1 MQSRLCSKAL
11 CPATITAFCPR
22 SIQSPVCQQ
31 IAALA
36 RRRIHTDGGDP
47 DTTREKYP
55 ELEDILGK
63 PATTFEQLIGQL
75 ETLIKHPNPP
85 RNYADALAKEELRR
99 MDHRDLTPERRDGKP
114 DPTRARLLQQRPR
127 MLRHM
132 NSELD
137 RGLNAGDVGG
147 RSNNDTLTD
156 LNDTP
161 DPSSIVSSTCEVPPL
176 PEDVAINLGI
186 TAEQQER
193 RRIWMTKISGY
204 RAFRSNLM
212 SMNSLLNNL
221 DERRESE
228 KASGGAAEQ
237 ANDDKLSKDPLLGPG
252 LDGKTLLDD
261 DREFEELIRKSWKLY
276 DEDFAD
282 PGVALTATSG
292 GASKRSTTK
301 PSPANGLGG
310 TDGRRSFHSSRT
322 VHDAPSLDKKLPKNT
337 RVVKHAKKGNAT
349 PLSDPYSEPKT
360 PSRDADSKGKN
371 ASQSD
376 WETKRP
382 ALSRALSVRG
392 HSAKY
397 LSKQPQ
403 NLIKKASR
411 LSVHGLRRHFAERD
425 EYVGEIHVP
434 IDATVSTGDLIE
446 MRQTVNVTT
455 ATQYGVSIAIGG
467 VVQKTTGRFHFN
479 YVDPAKSVIGGRE
492 ARLGFVAKGLLFD
505 KKLLLRSGA
514 SDDDIK
520 RILAYG
526 KELREYEEEHGEH
539 VLTNSYEALRLQR
552 TFTKIWGSGIIDND
566 TEADS
571 SVAMPLTEA
580 DGSLPDCQAPE
591 TLDGVAIDAGS
602 SGAGA
607 EVDTADSDESISELL
622 VHTFP
627 RALRTFRQEAEQLM
641 RSHIRELSS
650 YWGLAVGRGQTFVT
664 VDSLARL
671 TFGNRGEDEPLS
683 EIERFAAYMH
693 LVSDPLH
700 FIPDA
705 DGLFVTGRFELR
717 SKAEVENIVKVR
729 DLIRENAPEFTQFIE
744 KARKL
749 VAYSHTA
756 TPLSP
761 LRAALDPSAKSALAA
776 VSCKL
781 TGWTPDL
788 TFAKRKLP
796 AEPVLTKEEVDEIK
810 FTPEDSQ
817 FLLALRSYVY
827 HSNAGFQNLA
837 NPYEGL
843 TAPILKKMNY
853 YSGNDET
860 SVARFLVDIGVWP
873 HWYNQRLN
881 MREQAHAGF
890 HRYKTKYL
898 VEKGATACAK
908 LHESGISDDFGASAR
923 LANLGMSD
931 DDLAACARNI
941 NLAKLNVPEVRPS
954 IITQSSSGAGVIS
967 KSRLYDRDICE
978 SIRHDFGDMPVYTVD
993 DSSTRDVDDGMSL
1006 ETVVTASGEEQEW
1019 VHVHVADPTALIH
1032 PGHLIAYAAAQQMTS
1047 IYYTTET
1054 RNMLPT
1060 GLVLKSFSLVQRS
1073 SSSGSRPDPVNTMT
1087 FSFRLSDDG
1096 DIVDYKVRA
1105 GIVRNIIA
1113 TPYEVVDQHLSYE
1126 RPIGGM
1132 DSLAK
1137 LQESQRMTTYIHPFV
1152 PADSSRL
1159 LYGAKR
1165 EALTE
1170 EAVRTLRRIQV
1181 LVRSHF
1187 DYRVR
1192 AGSFTRIVPSLETS
1206 VNNSRIVPRPKF
1218 NMERPMFLQGL
1229 FDAPGFGPLKF
1240 PKIVTSCSNVVLS
1253 PAHTMV
1259 SEVMIIAGRV
1269 AARFAY
1275 EHGPGAGSDGGGLTA
1290 NSSGVITGER
1300 GVPMLFRSQSM
1311 PNLDVLSGVALGLP
1325 LGIDGLSAA
1334 EAQSARAVW
1343 DAVTGQARSNN
1354 GIVSAKVFDEVRHM
1368 LSPSLFGSTPGP
1380 HTIMGLLDKYGYTR
1394 VTSPIRRM
1402 DDMVGHWQLKAQM
1415 LAEHTGSKDQRPWYW
1430 NHYDIERLAPIVFR
1444 RSQLVDKATGMDNE
1458 FWILTLMRR
1467 MDSEARRGTLQ
1478 PPPEGFYDAN
1488 LPLYYDTPWA
1498 YYNPSSPGPL
1508 TWTATV
1514 DNREESRPFISLIIT
1529 GLGNRAMLIPRP
1541 MDSTLL
1547 PFAGTKVRV
1556 QIVGLDPAYS
1566 NLMVKLAPEE
1576 YQPAETPKFWRS
1588 RPALNMIYGR
1598 FHLGRTPPEDVQ
1610 QATTAKQP

>member
-11 CPATITAFCPR
+11 CPATLTAFLPR
-22 SIQSPVCQQ
+22 SIRLPACQQ
-31 IAALA
+31 IGALA
-36 RRRIHTDGGDP
+36 RRRIHTDGEDP
-47 DTTREKYP
+47 DATREKYP

-63 PATTFEQLIGQL
+63 PAATFEQLIGQL

-85 RNYADALAKEELRR
+85 RNYVDALAKEELRR
-99 MDHRDLTPERRDGKP
+99 MDHSDLTPERPDGKLNQS
-114 DPTRARLLQQRPR
+114 RKRLLQQRPR

-137 RGLNAGDVGG
+137 RGLSADDVGG
-147 RSNNDTLTD
+147 KPDTSGLTD

-161 DPSSIVSSTCEVPPL
+161 DPSSIVSSTCEVTPL
-176 PEDVAINLGI
+176 PEEVAINLGI

-193 RRIWMTKISGY
+193 RRIWMTKIAGY
-204 RAFRSNLM
+204 QEFRSNLM
-212 SMNSLLNNL
+212 SMNSLLNEL
-221 DERRESE
+221 DERREADKGSH
-228 KASGGAAEQ
+228 ASTEQ
-237 ANDDKLSKDPLLGPG
+237 ANDDKLSDDPLLGSK
-252 LDGKTLLDD
+252 LEGKALLDD

-276 DEDFAD
+276 DEDFVD
-282 PGVALTATSG
+282 PDMASTATSG
-292 GASKRSTTK
+292 GDAKRSTTK

-310 TDGRRSFHSSRT
+310 ANGRRSFHSSRT
-322 VHDAPSLDKKLPKNT
+322 VHDAPKPDDKPPKNT
-337 RVVKHAKKGNAT
+337 RVIKHTKKGGGA
-349 PLSDPYSEPKT
+349 PQSDPYVAPKT
-360 PSRDADSKGKN
+360 PSHDADAKGEN
-371 ASQSD
+371 AAQKD
-376 WETKRP
+376 WGAKRL
-382 ALSRALSVRG
+382 ALARVRAVRD
-392 HSAKY
+392 HSTKY
-397 LSKQPQ
+397 LGKKPRS
-403 NLIKKASR
+403 LIKKASR
-411 LSVHGLRRHFAERD
+411 LSVHDLKRHFAERD

-446 MRQTVNVTT
+446 MRQTVNITT
-455 ATQYGVSIAIGG
+455 ATQYGVSIALGG

-479 YVDPAKSVIGGRE
+479 YVDSAKSVIGGRE

-514 SDDDIK
+514 SGGDIK

-526 KELREYEEEHGEH
+526 KELREYEAEHGEH
-539 VLTNSYEALRLQR
+539 VLTSSYEAQRLQQ
-552 TFTKIWGSGIIDND
+552 TFATVWGSGIIDSN
-566 TEADS
+566 TEKGSSATMQSTDADDS
-571 SVAMPLTEA
+571 LLDYPAQ
-580 DGSLPDCQAPE
+580 GSP
-591 TLDGVAIDAGS
+591 DGVAIDAGS
-602 SGAGA
+602 SGAGDGA
-607 EVDTADSDESISELL
+607 DAADSDENISDLL

-641 RSHIRELSS
+641 RSHIRELSG

-671 TFGNRGEDEPLS
+671 TFGSGREDEKPS
-683 EIERFAAYMH
+683 EVERFAAYMH
-693 LVSDPLH
+693 MVNDPLR

-717 SKAEVENIVKVR
+717 PKSEVDNIVKVR
-729 DLIRENAPEFTQFIE
+729 DLIRENAPEFTQFID

-749 VAYSHTA
+749 VAYSHATA
-756 TPLSP
+756 PLSP

-776 VSCKL
+776 ASCKL
-781 TGWTPDL
+781 TGWAPDL
-788 TFAKRKLP
+788 TFSKRKLP
-796 AEPVLTKEEVDEIK
+796 AEPVLTKEEVDDIE
-810 FTPEDSQ
+810 FTPEDSE

-837 NPYEGL
+837 NPYDGL
-843 TAPILKKMNY
+843 ISPILKKMNY
-853 YSGNDET
+853 YSGSDET

-881 MREQAHAGF
+881 MRDQAHAGF

-908 LHESGISDDFGASAR
+908 LYSSSISDDIGASAQS
-923 LANLGMSD
+923 ANLELSD
-931 DDLAACARNI
+931 DDLAACTRNI

-954 IITQSSSGAGVIS
+954 IITQSGSGAGVIS
-967 KSRLYDRDICE
+967 TSQLYDRDICE
-978 SIRHDFGDMPVYTVD
+978 SIRHDFGNLPVYTVD
-993 DSSTRDVDDGMSL
+993 DSSTRDVDDGVSL
-1006 ETVVTASGEEQEW
+1006 ETIVTAGGEEQEW

-1032 PGHLIAYAAAQQMTS
+1032 PGHLIAHSAAQQMTS

-1060 GLVLKSFSLVQRS
+1060 GLVLNHFSLVQRS
-1073 SSSGSRPDPVNTMT
+1073 SRPSSRPDPVNTMT

-1137 LQESQRMTTYIHPFV
+1137 VQESQRMATYIHPFV
-1152 PADSSRL
+1152 PEDRNRL
-1159 LYGAKR
+1159 LYGAR
-1165 EALTE
+1165 GEALTKK
-1170 EAVRTLRRIQV
+1170 AVRTLRRIQA
-1181 LVRSHF
+1181 LARSHL

-1192 AGSFTRIVPSLETS
+1192 AGSFTRIIPGQDISGRLDE
-1206 VNNSRIVPRPKF
+1206 
-1218 NMERPMFLQGL
+1218 
-1229 FDAPGFGPLKF
+1229 PGFSPLRF
-1240 PKIVTSCSNVVLS
+1240 PKIVSSCSDIYHS
-1253 PAHTMV
+1253 PAHIMV
-1259 SEVMIIAGRV
+1259 SELMVIAGRV

-1275 EHGPGAGSDGGGLTA
+1275 EHGSGAGSDGGGLTA

-1300 GVPMLFRSQSM
+1300 GLPMLFRSQSL

-1325 LGIDGLSAA
+1325 LGIDGLSDV
-1334 EAQSARAVW
+1334 EARSARAVW
-1343 DAVTGQARSNN
+1343 DAVLGQARSND

-1368 LSPSLFGSTPGP
+1368 LNPSVFSSTPGQ
-1380 HTIMGLLDKYGYTR
+1380 HTIMGVLDKYGYTR

-1402 DDMVGHWQLKAQM
+1402 DDLVGHWQLKAQM
-1415 LAEHTGSKDQRPWYW
+1415 LAEHTSSKDQRPWYW
-1430 NHYDIERLAPIVFR
+1430 NHYDIERLAPTVFR
-1444 RSQLVDKATGMDNE
+1444 RSQLVDKASGMDNE

-1478 PPPEGFYDAN
+1478 LPPEGFYDAN
-1488 LPLYYDTPWA
+1488 SPLYYDTPWA

-1514 DNREESRPFISLIIT
+1514 DNREESRPFISLIMS

-1541 MDSTLL
+1541 MSSTLL

-1556 QIVGLDPAYS
+1556 QIIGLDPAYS
-1566 NLMVKLAPEE
+1566 SLMVKLAPEE
-1576 YQPAETPKFWRS
+1576 YQPVETPKFWQSRS
-1588 RPALNMIYGR
+1588 ALSMIYSR

-1610 QATTAKQP
+1610 QATA